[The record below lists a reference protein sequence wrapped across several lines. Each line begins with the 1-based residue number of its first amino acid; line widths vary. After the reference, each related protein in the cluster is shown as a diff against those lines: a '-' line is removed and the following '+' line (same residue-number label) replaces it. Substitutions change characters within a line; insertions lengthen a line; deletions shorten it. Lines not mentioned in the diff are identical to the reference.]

1 MFPCI
6 FLIFPDSQMAFQQNS
21 NLSTKTIFT
30 LADDAFA
37 WSPQALSGLLGVSG
51 RPMMLAV
58 LLGDGKS
65 WQVLGHAVRVNK

>member
-6 FLIFPDSQMAFQQNS
+6 FLIFPDSQMAFQH
-21 NLSTKTIFT
+21 LSTKTIFT

-37 WSPQALSGLLGVSG
+37 WSPQALSGLLRVSG